1 MAECYDQF
9 PEHVRQ
15 LYRINYG
22 YFRVRVMVT
31 VRVRVKV
38 RLGIG
43 LEMN

>member
-15 LYRINYG
+15 LYHINYD
-22 YFRVRVMVT
+22 YFRVRV
-31 VRVRVKV
+31 RVRV

-43 LEMN
+43 